1 MLSVQYGNIGSMDK
15 RLSSFN
21 NVFKKEKI
29 GYSAAGKEEEFI
41 LHFTGAQK
49 CLYSIFNVFTF
60 YEKVMLIQK

>member
-41 LHFTGAQK
+41 LQERK
-49 CLYSIFNVFTF
+49 NVCTQFLTF
-60 YEKVMLIQK
+60 SRSMKKLC